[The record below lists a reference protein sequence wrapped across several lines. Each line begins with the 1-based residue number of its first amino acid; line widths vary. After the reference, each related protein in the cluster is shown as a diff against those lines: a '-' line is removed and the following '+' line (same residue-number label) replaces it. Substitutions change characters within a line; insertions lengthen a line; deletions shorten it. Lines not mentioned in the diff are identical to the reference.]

1 MIEESTSFQSQKTN
15 STTEST
21 EKEATEY
28 VEKIMQKINF
38 REEELEMV
46 EEIKSSAEQSP
57 FKQNIV

>member
-57 FKQNIV
+57 FKQNII